1 MRDMPSEYAWRTL
14 TSFPGDNPR
23 VEYVKNTS
31 IPGEVGVWAGLHLR
45 FQSQSS
51 ILKIFRKYSNA
62 KCHLSVI
69 SRRGLVIRNVTSHF
83 PFLHIP
89 TQNAC
94 KSKNQGTP
102 LAQILDFNDFHVF
115 ETRNQE
121 ISKWMPINA
130 YESGRWS
137 QIRVFTSLKLQNA
150 KYSLVRSP
158 WSQQAP

>member
-1 MRDMPSEYAWRTL
+1 MRGGAGRRCSARGMKIRNYIL
-14 TSFPGDNPR
+14 TILT
-23 VEYVKNTS
+23 KLT
-31 IPGEVGVWAGLHLR
+31 
-45 FQSQSS
+45 
-51 ILKIFRKYSNA
+51 ILKISRKYSNA

-102 LAQILDFNDFHVF
+102 LAQILDFNDFHVL

-121 ISKWMPINA
+121 ISK
-130 YESGRWS
+130 
-137 QIRVFTSLKLQNA
+137 
-150 KYSLVRSP
+150 
-158 WSQQAP
+158 